1 MASTLANT
9 ISELCL
15 NFFFNKLPNAKK
27 TLKDNEWTI
36 LSAIVIE
43 RENKYEVVSLGT
55 GTKCIG
61 SMLLSDKGDILNDSH
76 SEIICRR
83 AFLRYLMSQ
92 MMATKSDTS
101 IFVYND
107 TQMKFNLRENIKFHF
122 FTTSSPCGDASI
134 YTINNMDDEGPEN
147 KRVKVND
154 NGGSLGGFTGAKL
167 MFSEDVEDPMAQ
179 TEGKIRIKPGK
190 GDRTLSLSCSDKM
203 ARWNLMGI
211 QGCML
216 YSLLDAP
223 IYLHSF
229 IIADGTPYNYVSME
243 RALYKRFENVE
254 KLLVKPAFKLNKPQ
268 ILIAN
273 NRKIFSFAKSE
284 KTQRIN
290 PGSSSLAYCKVEET
304 ERNVEVG
311 VSGKRQGVTKKAALT
326 RKAHL
331 KISKVE
337 LFTKYIEIVNEFPKL
352 KSHLYSN
359 FINIDDLCYK
369 HIKTLPENDYFQQ
382 WIYLKQNYFTS
393 WTTKN
398 ENLLNFKYF

>member
-107 TQMKFNLRENIKFHF
+107 KQMKFNLRENIKFHF

-147 KRVKVND
+147 KRVKIND
-154 NGGSLGGFTGAKL
+154 NGGSMGGFTGAKL

-243 RALYKRFENVE
+243 RALYKRFEDVE
-254 KLLVKPAFKLNKPQ
+254 KLLVKPTFKLNKPQ

-284 KTQRIN
+284 KTERIN
-290 PGSSSLAYCKVEET
+290 PGSSSLAYCKVDET
-304 ERNVEVG
+304 ER
-311 VSGKRQGVTKKAALT
+311 
-326 RKAHL
+326 
-331 KISKVE
+331 
-337 LFTKYIEIVNEFPKL
+337 
-352 KSHLYSN
+352 
-359 FINIDDLCYK
+359 
-369 HIKTLPENDYFQQ
+369 
-382 WIYLKQNYFTS
+382 
-393 WTTKN
+393 
-398 ENLLNFKYF
+398 